1 MTGQKDLFLSG
12 IVDRAQAAQDRIEAR
27 VRHLA
32 ERRKPWSED
41 YIEGLI
47 IGGFLGSLLGV
58 VTALIF
64 LGAL

>member
-1 MTGQKDLFLSG
+1 VTGRKDLFMTAL
-12 IVDRAQAAQDRIEAR
+12 IDRAQAAQDRIEAR
-27 VRHLA
+27 VRHLP
-32 ERRKPWSED
+32 ERRRPWSED

-47 IGGFLGSLLGV
+47 IGGSLGSLLGV